1 MPLTFVIPG
10 PLRELAGNRGQVR
23 VGGRARSVAEALSL
37 LWAECP
43 ALRDRVLTEL
53 GEVRPHVNV
62 FVDSE
67 SIRDIGGLSAPVP
80 DRAEIV
86 IVPALSGG

>member
-1 MPLTFVIPG
+1 MSLLFVIPG
-10 PLRELAGNRGQVR
+10 PLRELAGNRGEVR
-23 VGGRARSVAEALSL
+23 VGGRARTVEEALPL

-62 FVDSE
+62 FVGTD
-67 SIRDIGGLSAPVP
+67 SIRDLDGLATPLS
-80 DRAEIV
+80 DGAEIV
-86 IVPALSGG
+86 ILPAVSGG

>member
-1 MPLTFVIPG
+1 MALLFVIPG

-23 VGGRARSVAEALSL
+23 LEGRAPSVRDALSL
-37 LWAECP
+37 LWSECP
-43 ALRDRVLTEL
+43 ALRDRVLNEL

-62 FVDSE
+62 FVDGE
-67 SIRDIGGLSAPVP
+67 SIRDLGGLAASVGTGS
-80 DRAEIV
+80 EIV